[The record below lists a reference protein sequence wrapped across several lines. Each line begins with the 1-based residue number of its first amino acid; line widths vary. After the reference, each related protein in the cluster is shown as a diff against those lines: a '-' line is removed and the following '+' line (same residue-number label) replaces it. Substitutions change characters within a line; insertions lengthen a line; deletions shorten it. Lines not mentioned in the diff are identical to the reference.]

1 MNWEP
6 AALTGLAL
14 SLVPDGVCDVMVD
27 RVGDRVIGLYELT
40 CGHVGAIDIPAASI
54 TSVAATYEAVKA
66 AIVPRPCM
74 CLHKVTT

>member
-1 MNWEP
+1 MRLDSVP
-6 AALTGLAL
+6 LTSLAL

-74 CLHKVTT
+74 CLHRVTT